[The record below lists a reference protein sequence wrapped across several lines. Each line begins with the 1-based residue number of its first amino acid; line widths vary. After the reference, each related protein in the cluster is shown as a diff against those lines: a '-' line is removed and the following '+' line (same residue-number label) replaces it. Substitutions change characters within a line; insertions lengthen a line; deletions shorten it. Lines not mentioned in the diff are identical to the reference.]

1 MAVPAFCVL
10 GAHYSKSYS
19 REGEWRIHH
28 PLGRCVEEPSSL
40 EPSCEI
46 NFLFVLCYCWGFSRG
61 SVVKNLPAD
70 NAGDTRDSGSIPGLG
85 RSTGRGNGNPLQY
98 SCLEN
103 SMHKEAWWAA
113 VQAWWAAIHWVAESD
128 TTEQLSI
135 HCYCWA
141 SSVSLSLSPL
151 PPPPT
156 PCPLSPSPSSHC
168 HFNHKVLCR
177 CDSSLKIHSCYRQF
191 SLCAGANAELQTIY
205 FMQPGSFRIGS

>member
-141 SSVSLSLSPL
+141 FSVSLL
-151 PPPPT
+151 PPHLALSLLL
-156 PCPLSPSPSSHC
+156 PLLTVISITKCSAGVIH
-168 HFNHKVLCR
+168 HWKYTLVTDNLVYVLEQMQ
-177 CDSSLKIHSCYRQF
+177 SYRQF
-191 SLCAGANAELQTIY
+191 ISCNQEV
-205 FMQPGSFRIGS
+205 FV

>member
-10 GAHYSKSYS
+10 GAHYSKSYP

-28 PLGRCVEEPSSL
+28 PLGGCVEEPSSL

-46 NFLFVLCYCWGFSRG
+46 NFLFVPCYCWGFSRG

-70 NAGDTRDSGSIPGLG
+70 NAGDTRDSGSIPGWG

-103 SMHKEAWWAA
+103 SMRKEAWWAA

-128 TTEQLSI
+128 ITEQLSI

-141 SSVSLSLSPL
+141 FSVSLSLSPL
-151 PPPPT
+151 PPHLALSLLL
-156 PCPLSPSPSSHC
+156 PLLTVISITKCSAGVIH
-168 HFNHKVLCR
+168 HWKYTLVTDNLVYVLEQMQ
-177 CDSSLKIHSCYRQF
+177 SYRQF
-191 SLCAGANAELQTIY
+191 ISCNQEV
-205 FMQPGSFRIGS
+205 FV

>member
-141 SSVSLSLSPL
+141 FSVSLSLSPL
-151 PPPPT
+151 PPHLALSLLL
-156 PCPLSPSPSSHC
+156 PLLTVISITKCSAGVIH
-168 HFNHKVLCR
+168 HWKYTLVTDNLVYVLEQMQ
-177 CDSSLKIHSCYRQF
+177 SYRQF
-191 SLCAGANAELQTIY
+191 ISCNQEV
-205 FMQPGSFRIGS
+205 FV

>member
-10 GAHYSKSYS
+10 GAHYSKSYP

-28 PLGRCVEEPSSL
+28 PLGGCVEEPSSL

-46 NFLFVLCYCWGFSRG
+46 NFLFVPCYCWGFSRG

-70 NAGDTRDSGSIPGLG
+70 NAGDTRDSGSIPGWG

-103 SMHKEAWWAA
+103 SMRKEAWWAT

-128 TTEQLSI
+128 ITEQLSI

-141 SSVSLSLSPL
+141 FSVSLSLSPL
-151 PPPPT
+151 PPHLALSLLL
-156 PCPLSPSPSSHC
+156 PLLTVISITKCSAGVIH
-168 HFNHKVLCR
+168 HWKYTLVTDNLVYVLEQMQ
-177 CDSSLKIHSCYRQF
+177 SYRQF
-191 SLCAGANAELQTIY
+191 ISCNQEV
-205 FMQPGSFRIGS
+205 FV